1 MPYCKVECCRFP
13 DSHTTR
19 GHKCGYCGGYGHGQI
34 ECGNQERIDKLAPH
48 LEETLPKRLWCTHC
62 PSSSVFVKKTH
73 TNMAHNCRKCGRR
86 HGEEGCIIQDISVFK
101 ERFQF
106 IDEVSRFSTSALQDS
121 PLDNIYSIIYSGMG
135 SKIYIIKKDGVI
147 SSLFMHQDSWGQYG
161 PLSDDT
167 PILNKFIDG
176 LEYCDSSQ
184 FSSEDST
191 GKIYTCPICRTDNQ
205 SSKIV
210 KAFGLEEKCKI
221 CLENSVERFFTECGH
236 AVACE
241 SCFKQ
246 M

>member
-1 MPYCKVECCRFP
+1 MKRFR
-13 DSHTTR
+13 SLR
-19 GHKCGYCGGYGHGQI
+19 
-34 ECGNQERIDKLAPH
+34 
-48 LEETLPKRLWCTHC
+48 CTYC
-62 PSSSVFVKKTH
+62 PSSSVFVKKH
-73 TNMAHNCRKCGRR
+73 TQTWRIIVESVEDDM
-86 HGEEGCIIQDISVFK
+86 GEEDCIIQDILVFK

-106 IDEVSRFSTSALQDS
+106 INEVSRFSISALQDS
-121 PLDNIYSIIYSGMG
+121 PLDNIYSIVYSGMG
-135 SKIYIIKKDGVI
+135 SKIYIIKKDGII
-147 SSLFMHQDSWGQYG
+147 SSLFMTKIHGGNTDHS
-161 PLSDDT
+161 PDDT

-184 FSSEDST
+184 FSSEDLSS
-191 GKIYTCPICRTDNQ
+191 KIYNCPICRTDNQ
-205 SSKIV
+205 YNKIV